1 MIQNLYQLP
10 VLLLGGLSFLTLF
23 LAAYAGFFA
32 GQRRRRD
39 RAADDGKELNRG
51 AVSGLVG
58 VVALLLAFT
67 LAFALARH
75 QERREAVVAEA
86 NSVMTAFLRADVLP
100 DTERQ
105 AFRQVIRDYAA
116 TRNFAGASDI
126 EGMVMAS
133 LAAQEELWPQAVT
146 LTEGRLAGPERVFL
160 LASVNE
166 VLDDHLV
173 RASAGTQ
180 RLPLPVLVLSVL
192 LAAAAVFL
200 SAFSERASRFPAL
213 AFLIQSLSIAAV
225 VTLILDFDNAGDG
238 LVRTDDWIMA
248 STVAEMDRILG
259 GGS

>member
-10 VLLLGGLSFLTLF
+10 VLLLGTLSFLTLF
-23 LAAYAGFFA
+23 LSALAGFLA
-32 GQRRRRD
+32 GRRRR
-39 RAADDGKELNRG
+39 RSRGADDGKELNRG

-67 LAFALARH
+67 LAYALARH

-86 NSVMTAFLRADVLP
+86 NAVMTAFLRADVLP
-100 DTERQ
+100 DPERQ
-105 AFRQVIRDYAA
+105 AFRQIIRDYAA
-116 TRNFAGASDI
+116 TRNFADASDI

-133 LAAQEELWPQAVT
+133 LAAQEKLWPEAVA

-160 LASVNE
+160 LTSVNE

-173 RASAGTQ
+173 RAAAGTQ
-180 RLPLPVLVLSVL
+180 RLPLPVLALSAL

-200 SAFSERASRFPAL
+200 SAFSERASRFPAP

-225 VTLILDFDNAGDG
+225 VTLILDFDDAGEG
-238 LVRTDDWIMA
+238 LVQTDDWIMA
-248 STVAEMDRILG
+248 STVNEMDRILG
-259 GGS
+259 DGN

>member
-1 MIQNLYQLP
+1 MTEDLYQLP

-23 LAAYAGFFA
+23 LASYAGFL
-32 GQRRRRD
+32 GGKRRNRRVE
-39 RAADDGKELNRG
+39 DGKELNRG

-86 NSVMTAFLRADVLP
+86 NAVMTAFLRADVLP
-100 DTERQ
+100 DPERQ
-105 AFRQVIRDYAA
+105 AFRQAIRDYAA
-116 TRNFAGASDI
+116 TRIFSDASDI
-126 EGMVMAS
+126 AGMVAAS
-133 LAAQEELWPQAVT
+133 LAAQEQLWPQAIA
-146 LTEGRLAGPERVFL
+146 LTEGRIAGPERVFL
-160 LASVNE
+160 LASLNE

-180 RLPLPVLVLSVL
+180 RLPLPVLALSVL
-192 LAAAAVFL
+192 LAAAAIFL
-200 SAFSERASRFPAL
+200 SGFSERASRFPGA
-213 AFLIQSLSIAAV
+213 AFFIQSLSIAAV

-248 STVAEMDRILG
+248 STVADMDRILG
-259 GGS
+259 DGG